1 LKKLF
6 QSREFGSGEVE
17 EMSEAEAD
25 VVTWRQSEGVKKD
38 DGVVVGVLLFD
49 KEGRVGFVWRAVE
62 ETCRFEAKA

>member
-6 QSREFGSGEVE
+6 QSRGVESEEVE

-38 DGVVVGVLLFD
+38 DGVVEGVLLLD
-49 KEGRVGFVWRAVE
+49 KEGRDGYVWRAVE
-62 ETCRFEAKA
+62 ET